1 MEIEENLFWGLV
13 LKPGKRYEQA
23 APGSLHVSKAC
34 VEPQSVT
41 GGWVTRVY
49 LKKEGGAE
57 EFLLCSLSSKE
68 ANVTLDLNFGYGE
81 KVCFRTSGPGRVHLS
96 GYLRQ
101 DESQPSDWESDS
113 DEEEEE
119 DEIPKRTIKG
129 GIVVEDVWEGNGPEA
144 KRGMMVGVYYEGRL
158 KGNKKKFDACQS
170 GKPFKFRL
178 GHGEVIKGW
187 DLGVEGMKV
196 GGKRRLTIPANMAW
210 GDAGDVPDIPPKSTV
225 EFDVEFMYVNWQM
238 W

>member
-68 ANVTLDLNFGYGE
+68 VNKTLDLNLGYGE
-81 KVCFRTSGPGRVHLS
+81 KVYFRTSGPGRVHLS
-96 GYLRQ
+96 GYLLHWMRVLYVPQ
-101 DESQPSDWESDS
+101 KLIDEQVLRSLEHD
-113 DEEEEE
+113 
-119 DEIPKRTIKG
+119 
-129 GIVVEDVWEGNGPEA
+129 
-144 KRGMMVGVYYEGRL
+144 L
-158 KGNKKKFDACQS
+158 KISKKK
-170 GKPFKFRL
+170 
-178 GHGEVIKGW
+178 E
-187 DLGVEGMKV
+187 MKA
-196 GGKRRLTIPANMAW
+196 R
-210 GDAGDVPDIPPKSTV
+210 
-225 EFDVEFMYVNWQM
+225 
-238 W
+238 